1 MWCDVVR
8 QKKYEDFAYV
18 LDVFPASEMRSRAPN
33 ILIHR
38 DECVAQ
44 LIGEEFF
51 TLLEAAVPREHK
63 PLVGTRIYVGKDV
76 PRSLLRILRR
86 INYGDLT
93 ENAKNELENVVRKI
107 VESNEKR
114 FIEFF
119 NKSTPVT
126 PRMHALELI
135 PGIGKKIAM
144 KVLSEREIKPFESYE
159 DLKRRAGIQDPVK
172 FLVQRILEELS
183 NPEERYRLFVRE
195 PPYRL
200 SLT

>member
-1 MWCDVVR
+1 MR

-18 LDVFPASEMRSRAPN
+18 LDVFPAAELRSRAPN
-33 ILIHR
+33 VMVHR
-38 DECVAQ
+38 DEYVVQ

-51 TLLEAAVPREHK
+51 TILEAAVPREHK

-86 INYGDLT
+86 VNYGDLT
-93 ENAKNELENVVRKI
+93 ENAKNELENAVKKI
-107 VESNEKR
+107 VESNEKK

-119 NKSTPVT
+119 NKCTSVT

-144 KVLSEREIKPFESYE
+144 KILSEREVKPFESYE
-159 DLKRRAGIQDPVK
+159 DLKKRVGIQDPVRS
-172 FLVQRILEELS
+172 LAHRILVELS
-183 NPEERYRLFVRE
+183 SPEERHRLFVRE
-195 PPYRL
+195 PIYRL
-200 SLT
+200 PPT